1 MFGNERAVPESYLHV
16 QINEAAIDW
25 FNFGQNYSEV
35 ITMAADEAGGHAFAT
50 DFSGETDQFAG
61 SVYRDGQCDVSGL
74 INTTDALDF
83 VNNLWWNG
91 CPFSDQMFSV
101 LEAYI
106 PIPSSVD
113 PSVTAGSFY
122 SCMECWVSSSMLS
135 SIQFDQGALVEDI
148 NTFVVEPM
156 IRAESLFENHTTLS
170 RMTSSVS
177 PVEMTVDPTFVFNAS
192 MGDVESR
199 HDADLVYECGNG
211 RYRDTAPRRLDLED
225 GRSIRLPSEAWFE
238 ANETTPSEFIAE
250 LGDVNAM
257 VIESTGAKR

>member
-1 MFGNERAVPESYLHV
+1 
-16 QINEAAIDW
+16 
-25 FNFGQNYSEV
+25 
-35 ITMAADEAGGHAFAT
+35 
-50 DFSGETDQFAG
+50 
-61 SVYRDGQCDVSGL
+61 
-74 INTTDALDF
+74 
-83 VNNLWWNG
+83 
-91 CPFSDQMFSV
+91 MFSV

-113 PSVTAGSFY
+113 PNLNAGSFY
-122 SCMECWVSSSMLS
+122 SCMDCWVSDSMLS
-135 SIQFDQGALVEDI
+135 SIQFDPGALVADI
-148 NTFVVEPM
+148 NSYVVEPLQ
-156 IRAESLFENHTTLS
+156 RAEALFENHTTLS

-192 MGDVESR
+192 MGDVDSR

-225 GRSIRLPSEAWFE
+225 GRSVRLPSEAWFD

-257 VIESTGAKR
+257 VIEATGSSGDPEIIFDYTEDGQLAVDKFNQMVNRLVGCGCATGAEPVGAWYLTALLGAAAMRRRRENS